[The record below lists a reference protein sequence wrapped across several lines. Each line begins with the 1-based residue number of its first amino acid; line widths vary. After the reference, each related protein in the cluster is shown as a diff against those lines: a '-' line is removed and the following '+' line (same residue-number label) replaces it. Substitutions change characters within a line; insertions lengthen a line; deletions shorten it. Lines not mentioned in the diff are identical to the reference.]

1 MDLLKSG
8 TKTPRTK
15 LYKSESHKLCHAF
28 PVASNEVINEAE
40 PVALLANGTIKALS
54 KLTAGEA
61 TSPYVGIATSFSNN
75 NPYPSYPVSGNA
87 EQTVMVSG
95 FAITYGVAKTPGLT
109 NAGYVKPTSAP
120 ITNGYTEY
128 EPSATPTNFIA
139 LHPAS
144 TGGLVQILVK

>member
-54 KLTAGEA
+54 KLTEGEA
-61 TSPYVGIATSFSNN
+61 TSP
-75 NPYPSYPVSGNA
+75 
-87 EQTVMVSG
+87 
-95 FAITYGVAKTPGLT
+95 
-109 NAGYVKPTSAP
+109 
-120 ITNGYTEY
+120 
-128 EPSATPTNFIA
+128 
-139 LHPAS
+139 
-144 TGGLVQILVK
+144 